1 MTDGPMTGADN
12 GEVFGPPPKTG
23 NSEVDQAL
31 ADLAGLESVPL
42 PDHHDRLAQAQAR
55 LQAALE
61 AGTDIRQ
68 DAPDRG

>member
-1 MTDGPMTGADN
+1 MTDSSMTGVDH
-12 GEVFGPPPKTG
+12 GELFGPPETG
-23 NSEVDQAL
+23 NCEVDRAL
-31 ADLAGLESVPL
+31 ADLVGLESVPL

-68 DAPDRG
+68 DAPERG

>member
-1 MTDGPMTGADN
+1 MTDSQMTGADH
-12 GEVFGPPPKTG
+12 GEFFGPPETG

-61 AGTDIRQ
+61 AGTDIQQ
-68 DAPDRG
+68 DAR

>member
-1 MTDGPMTGADN
+1 MTDSQMTGADH
-12 GEVFGPPPKTG
+12 GELFGPPETG

-61 AGTDIRQ
+61 AGTDIQQ
-68 DAPDRG
+68 DALDRG

>member
-1 MTDGPMTGADN
+1 MTDSQMTGADH
-12 GEVFGPPPKTG
+12 GELFGPPETG

-42 PDHHDRLAQAQAR
+42 PDHHDRLAQAQSR

-61 AGTDIRQ
+61 AGTDIQQ
-68 DAPDRG
+68 DAR

>member
-1 MTDGPMTGADN
+1 MTDSPMTGADH
-12 GEVFGPPPKTG
+12 GEVFGPPETG
-23 NSEVDQAL
+23 NFEVDQAL

-61 AGTDIRQ
+61 AGTDIQQ
-68 DAPDRG
+68 DALDRG

>member
-1 MTDGPMTGADN
+1 MTDSQMTGADH
-12 GEVFGPPPKTG
+12 GEFFGPPETG

-55 LQAALE
+55 LQAVLE
-61 AGTDIRQ
+61 AGTDIKQ